1 MAHDILLKFFLRVRG
16 RTGEKLQKVLTPLTT
31 PIRQSLP
38 FLTTENQRTS

>member
-1 MAHDILLKFFLRVRG
+1 MAHDILLKFLLRVRG
-16 RTGEKLQKVLTPLTT
+16 RTGEKLQKVLTPLT